1 MTRISSFAANTLLV
15 NQLLR
20 TQSRLFDTG
29 IQISSGKIAQ
39 NYEGIAIDSRRL
51 INLENTRD
59 SLRQYNVNN
68 DRMDIRL
75 KIANVAIEG
84 LQELITDFNRNLN
97 NFGVGG
103 TTDKI
108 KVQTI
113 QENAFRTLKSIE
125 DLLNTQVDGRFIFAG
140 ARIDTEPANFGLT
153 TLANFQ
159 AIFDGAQIK
168 IAETRDANLADFSI
182 NQSNSFSTKTFKSG
196 TVSMTFDATA
206 DTITAAAGTFR
217 YPDGTNLAAGA
228 EIVITGTTSGTN
240 DGTYTIAS
248 VSADGSTATVK
259 TANTG
264 ALSMVFNNG
273 ADTVTAAAGTFQ
285 NTDNSALLPGSK
297 ITFSG
302 APDAANNNTF
312 TIASVSTDGSVVTLS
327 GSPVLFDETAPA
339 ATAVHGIQ
347 ANQTSNAAAAAGTPL
362 TFADNNPAADT
373 ITGPAGFF
381 KDTAGNLLGVGSKIT
396 ITNTVS
402 NNGVFTIASVSSD
415 GSTATL
421 VAADTLTNE
430 TDANATASIPVAIN
444 HLTFQRDNGAT
455 PPLSI
460 ITGQGTPFANAKAG
474 TFITITGTTNN
485 NGTYEVLSV
494 PNPGQIIVRTKMFTN
509 QTVTSATPS
518 TITAVDGTQVATID
532 TGDLTFV
539 RDNGATP
546 PLSRVTA
553 AVTGSLATLKVG
565 QKITIAGTTTNDGIF
580 TVVANDGTNLD
591 IVTQMLT
598 DEGTTAT
605 PKLSFTSAGAEVT
618 FTNNTAPT
626 KDTIAGAAG
635 RFSNLVA
642 GMKVTISG
650 ATDAGNNATFTVSS
664 VSTDGSTITVDENV
678 TARAND
684 ANTVA
689 FLTQEVNGTITAVS
703 YYNGDSIKQT
713 HRLDKDRSFDFD
725 INAIDPAF
733 EKAIRGMRLIMQG
746 GFQTEGGLD
755 QNAERIGQ
763 AKFLIGSSLKR
774 AVAGTPPFG
783 TEKGGSIE
791 QVQIDLSFD
800 LIRIKRTQDLH
811 ANFIGFLETSIAN
824 VENADPLEAI
834 TKLLADQR
842 TLEASFQT
850 LARIR
855 QLSLVNFI

>member
-1 MTRISSFAANTLLV
+1 MTRISSLAANTSLV
-15 NQLLR
+15 NQILR
-20 TQSRLFDTG
+20 TQSRLFNTE
-29 IQISSGKIAQ
+29 IQIASGKISQ

-59 SLRQYNVNN
+59 SLRQFIKNN
-68 DRMDIRL
+68 DRIDIRL
-75 KIANVAIEG
+75 NIANIAIDG
-84 LQELITDFNRNLN
+84 IQELIRNFSHNLN
-97 NFGVGG
+97 NFAIGG
-103 TTDKI
+103 TKDKI

-113 QENAFRTLKSIE
+113 QEDAFRTLKSIE
-125 DLLNTQVDGRFIFAG
+125 DLLNTKIDGRFIFAG
-140 ARIDTEPANFGLT
+140 GRVDTEPANFGLT

-168 IAETRDANLADFSI
+168 ISQTRDANLADFTI

-196 TVSMTFDATA
+196 TLSMTFDATA

-228 EIVITGTTSGTN
+228 EIVITGTTAGTN
-240 DGTYTIAS
+240 DGTYTISS

-264 ALSMVFNNG
+264 ALSMTFNNA
-273 ADTVTAAAGTFQ
+273 ADTVTAAAGTFR
-285 NTDNSALLPGSK
+285 NTDGSALLPGQK

-302 APDAANNNTF
+302 AVNGANNATF
-312 TIASVSTDGSVVTLS
+312 TIASVSADGSVVTLS
-327 GSPVLFDETAPA
+327 GAPVLVDEVAPA
-339 ATAVHGIQ
+339 ATAITGIQ

-402 NNGVFTIASVSSD
+402 NNGVFTIASVSAD

-430 TDANATASIPVAIN
+430 TDANATASIPVATN

-455 PPLSI
+455 PPQSI
-460 ITGQGTPFANAKAG
+460 ITGQGTPFANTKAG
-474 TFITITGTTNN
+474 TFITITGTSNN

-494 PNPGQIIVRTKMFTN
+494 PNPGQIIVRTKLFTN
-509 QTVTSATPS
+509 QTVTASTTPS
-518 TITAVDGTQVATID
+518 MITAVDGTQVATVD

-546 PLSRVTA
+546 PQSRVTA
-553 AVTGSLATLKVG
+553 AVVGSLATLKVG

-580 TVVANDGTNLD
+580 TVAANDGTNLV

-598 DEGTTAT
+598 DEGTAAT
-605 PKLSFTSAGAEVT
+605 PQLSFTSAGAEVT
-618 FTNNTAPT
+618 FTDNAPN
-626 KDTIAGAAG
+626 KDTIVAAAG

-664 VSTDGSTITVDENV
+664 ISTDGSTITVDENI
-678 TARAND
+678 TARAGD
-684 ANTVA
+684 ANTVT
-689 FLTQEVNGTITAVS
+689 FLTQEAKGTIAATS
-703 YYNGDSIKQT
+703 YYKGDATKQT
-713 HRLDKDRSFDFD
+713 HRLDKDRSFEFD

-746 GFQTEGGLD
+746 IFQTEGGLD
-755 QNAERIGQ
+755 QNADRIGQ
-763 AKFLIGSSLKR
+763 AKFLIGSSLKQ
-774 AVAGTPPFG
+774 AVSGTPPFG
-783 TEKGGSIE
+783 TEKGNNIE
-791 QVQIDLSFD
+791 QIQIDLSFD
-800 LIRIKRTQDLH
+800 LILINRTNDLH
-811 ANFIGFLETSIAN
+811 FDFIGFLETSIAN
-824 VENADPLEAI
+824 VENADPLETI

-842 TLEASFQT
+842 ALEASFQT
-850 LARIR
+850 LAKIR
-855 QLSLVNFI
+855 QLSLVNFL